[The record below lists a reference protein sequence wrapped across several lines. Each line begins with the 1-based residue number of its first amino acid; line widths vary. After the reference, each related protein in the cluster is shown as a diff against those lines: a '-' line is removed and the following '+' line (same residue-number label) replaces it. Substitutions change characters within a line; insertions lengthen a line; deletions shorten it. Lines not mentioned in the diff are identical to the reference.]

1 MSKAPTAL
9 DALTDRMFEHK
20 LPAKPKS
27 KQKSGGGSSEKVA
40 DSIPKDC
47 YSRR

>member
-27 KQKSGGGSSEKVA
+27 KQKSGEAAQK
-40 DSIPKDC
+40 K
-47 YSRR
+47 